1 MMINAEEEKQLL
13 NQLGVVGSAQG
24 THYQQ
29 TVEFGML
36 AQTHSCIFTG
46 LDAPTTVTKLQSC
59 FSYFLLYFHSSKWIG
74 PVNHLTLQHTN
85 TQNEIKSGR
94 QLTRTLLQMHDVNR
108 LISERR

>member
-36 AQTHSCIFTG
+36 TQMHLHWIRCINNNH
-46 LDAPTTVTKLQSC
+46 
-59 FSYFLLYFHSSKWIG
+59 YFLS
-74 PVNHLTLQHTN
+74 
-85 TQNEIKSGR
+85 
-94 QLTRTLLQMHDVNR
+94 
-108 LISERR
+108 